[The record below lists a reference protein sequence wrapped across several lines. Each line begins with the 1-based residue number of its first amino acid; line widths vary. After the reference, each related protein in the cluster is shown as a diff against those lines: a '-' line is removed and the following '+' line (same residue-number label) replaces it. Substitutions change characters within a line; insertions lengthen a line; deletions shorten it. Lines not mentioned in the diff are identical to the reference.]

1 MIKGHKVQRCQLIQ
15 SRIEVG
21 SESRARRTDFAAVLP
36 LQISGIIR
44 FMQFLGM
51 PNRANRA
58 RNTWHL
64 ESPLRGCPI
73 GDAQEEFWMI
83 YISEEES
90 AALVTHELAF
100 EAAREALVA
109 AASRQSWVFP
119 AVLGRTQEVTNTFSI
134 KSGSSGELTGVKIG
148 SFWSGNPARGL
159 PRHNSTIVL
168 LDQHTGRLGAVVEAG
183 KVNAYRTAAADA
195 VAADLLARKQAKVLA
210 IFGAGNQASFEVMA
224 LARIRPIETVL
235 VVARPSPRRDAFVD
249 QIGERGLKARAALPE
264 EAVRTADIV
273 VTATPA
279 REPLF
284 DAAWVGPGTHI
295 VSIGSDAPG
304 KRELPSELF
313 PKARLFCDLL
323 SQSVQIG
330 EFQYVRDEI
339 DAGVLVVTPI
349 GDVIERRA
357 LGRRFDNEI
366 TVFDSSG
373 ISLQD
378 LYMADALI
386 RAKASHR

>member
-1 MIKGHKVQRCQLIQ
+1 
-15 SRIEVG
+15 
-21 SESRARRTDFAAVLP
+21 
-36 LQISGIIR
+36 
-44 FMQFLGM
+44 
-51 PNRANRA
+51 
-58 RNTWHL
+58 
-64 ESPLRGCPI
+64 
-73 GDAQEEFWMI
+73 MI

-109 AASRQSWVFP
+109 AASPQSRVFP
-119 AVLGRTQEVTNTFSI
+119 AVLGRTREATNTFSI
-134 KSGSSGELTGVKIG
+134 KSGSSDDLTGVKIG

-168 LDQHTGRLGAVVEAG
+168 LDPDTGRLGAVIEAG

-195 VAADLLARKQAKVLA
+195 VAADLLARRQAKVLA
-210 IFGAGNQASFEVMA
+210 IFGAGNQAGFEVRA

-235 VVARPSPRRDAFVD
+235 VVARPSPRRDAFV
-249 QIGERGLKARAALPE
+249 ERVNDWGLKARAVSAE

-273 VTATPA
+273 VAATPS

-284 DAAWVGPGTHI
+284 DAAWVGPGTHV
-295 VSIGSDAPG
+295 VSMGSDAPG

-313 PKARLFCDLL
+313 PRARLFCDLL

-330 EFQYVRDEI
+330 EFQRARDEI
-339 DAGVLVVTPI
+339 DAGVLAVTPI
-349 GDVIERRA
+349 GDVIEKRA
-357 LGRRFDNEI
+357 PGRRFDNEI

-378 LYMADALI
+378 LYMADALL
-386 RAKASHR
+386 RAKASNR

>member
-1 MIKGHKVQRCQLIQ
+1 
-15 SRIEVG
+15 
-21 SESRARRTDFAAVLP
+21 
-36 LQISGIIR
+36 
-44 FMQFLGM
+44 
-51 PNRANRA
+51 
-58 RNTWHL
+58 
-64 ESPLRGCPI
+64 
-73 GDAQEEFWMI
+73 MI
-83 YISEEES
+83 YISDEES

-235 VVARPSPRRDAFVD
+235 VVARSSPRRDAFVD
-249 QIGERGLKARAALPE
+249 QIGERGLKARAALAE

-339 DAGVLVVTPI
+339 DVGVLAVTPI

-386 RAKASHR
+386 RANASHR